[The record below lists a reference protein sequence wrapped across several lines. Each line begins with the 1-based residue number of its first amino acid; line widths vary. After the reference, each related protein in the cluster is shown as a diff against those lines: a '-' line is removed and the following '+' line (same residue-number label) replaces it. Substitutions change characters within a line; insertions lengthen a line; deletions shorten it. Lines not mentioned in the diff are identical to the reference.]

1 MRARIAVLVALVA
14 RALAVAS
21 ASCASQRPEPVSTT
35 AADHDGS
42 GALPRATLTTL
53 RGDPAEL
60 AQVAQGRVALVSF
73 WATWCEACLKEM
85 DALNRLAERTAGRS
99 DALVVGV
106 AVGESPAN
114 VEAFVRRRGLGYV
127 QLVDEE
133 FRLAD
138 ALGQRRVPATLVL
151 DRTGRVVHRGDALDS
166 DSLEAFRKTLGDV
179 R

>member
-1 MRARIAVLVALVA
+1 MRARVAVLVAFG
-14 RALAVAS
+14 LAVAS
-21 ASCASQRPEPVSTT
+21 ASCATERPELVSTT
-35 AADHDGS
+35 AANHEGS
-42 GALPRATLTTL
+42 DALPSAAITTL
-53 RGDPAEL
+53 QGEPAEL
-60 AQVAQGRVALVSF
+60 AKVARGRVALVSF

-114 VEAFVRRRGLGYV
+114 VDAFVRRRGLGYV

-138 ALGQRRVPATLVL
+138 ALGQRRVPATLVI
-151 DRTGRVVHRGDALDS
+151 DRAGRVVHRGEALDS
-166 DSLEAFRKTLGDV
+166 GTLEAFRKTLGEV